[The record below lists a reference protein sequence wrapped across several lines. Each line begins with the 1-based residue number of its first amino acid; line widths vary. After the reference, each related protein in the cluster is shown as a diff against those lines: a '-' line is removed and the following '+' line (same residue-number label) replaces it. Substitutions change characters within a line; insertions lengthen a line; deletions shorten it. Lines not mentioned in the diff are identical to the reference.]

1 MTEPKAKIPTVFL
14 FDYGGVLAEEGF
26 TNGLKAIAAANGLDR
41 EVFFRRATELIY
53 QCGYV
58 TGKGNEREFWQ
69 LVRRECGISGSD
81 AELTGAIHSRF
92 ILRPG
97 MIDKVKAIKQHGL
110 TTAILS
116 DQTDW
121 LEQLDKRD
129 SFLKEFNP
137 VLNSFYL
144 GQTKRDPDTF
154 REALKILGL
163 KAGQVMFIDDNQGHI
178 ERATKLGLQTHLFTE
193 EAKFNLILA
202 EFGITE

>member
-1 MTEPKAKIPTVFL
+1 MTDDNSQIQVFL

-26 TNGLKAIAAANGLDR
+26 TNGLKAIAAANDLDG
-41 EVFFRRATELIY
+41 EVFFQQATELIY

-58 TGKGNEREFWQ
+58 TGKGSEREFWQ
-69 LVRRECGISGSD
+69 LVRQECGISGSD
-81 AELTGAIHSRF
+81 AELTAAIHSRF

-97 MIDKVKAIKQHGL
+97 MIAKVKAIKQHGL
-110 TTAILS
+110 STAILS

-129 SFLKEFNP
+129 NFLKEFNP

-154 REALKILGL
+154 REALQILGL
-163 KAGQVMFIDDNQGHI
+163 QAGQVMFIDDNQGHI
-178 ERATKLGLQTHLFTE
+178 ERAGEIGLQTHLFTD
-193 EAKFNLILA
+193 EAAFSLVLA
-202 EFGITE
+202 EFGLIE